1 MTGQEHTYL
10 SYRHSNSSLYSY
22 VNTLK
27 STAQGGKKKKEG
39 LFVNSSLSRLLL
51 CSDNSKES

>member
-27 STAQGGKKKKEG
+27 STAQGEKKKG
-39 LFVNSSLSRLLL
+39 RLI
-51 CSDNSKES
+51 CKQ

>member
-27 STAQGGKKKKEG
+27 STAQGEKKKEG